1 MISVGTLSIISLSV
15 IFVVSPSVF
24 AAVYFTIRSRT
35 QKLNHCGRCH
45 AKMFIDGARVPPYYD
60 ADASLRAVVDQKNSR
75 ISFVLPREK
84 STNPSARRSRTSR
97 NISSSKSET
106 KSEASSQSK
115 SRDQAMKLKTPKNT
129 SLLRRSDN
137 DFVFQRSCSTRKK
150 PAQLQR
156 PAPNSE
162 DVELNETGQ
171 NGLFRLTIND

>member
-60 ADASLRAVVDQKNSR
+60 ADASLRAGVDQKNSR

-115 SRDQAMKLKTPKNT
+115 S
-129 SLLRRSDN
+129 
-137 DFVFQRSCSTRKK
+137 
-150 PAQLQR
+150 
-156 PAPNSE
+156 NSG